1 MKKDK
6 TIYVGILIFVFV
18 FSTINYGGIAT
29 DVCKREV
36 HTVDPS
42 VVLITGFEPFDIY
55 EVNPSQLIAETLDG
69 QVINGAEVVGIV
81 LPVDFEE
88 SVENVTQAI
97 EDYNPILVIS
107 LGLSPRTHVINVEKF
122 GVNLKKLPRNENLW
136 IFPRRINPYG
146 PFIQASTLD
155 TREIVMDIRSDDIL
169 VKQSLYAGMYVC
181 NTVLYTMLGYI
192 DEHDLDIQAGF
203 IHVPLLPFQ
212 DPEGMELE
220 TMIDAVTIAIETSLK
235 TK

>member
-1 MKKDK
+1 MTTNK
-6 TIYVGILIFVFV
+6 TALVEVVIFLVI
-18 FSTINYGGIAT
+18 FSTFSSIVAVT
-29 DVCKREV
+29 SV
-36 HTVDPS
+36 HSERTQNICS
-42 VVLITGFEPFDIY
+42 SIVLITGFEPFDIY

-88 SVENVTQAI
+88 SVENITQAM
-97 EDYNPILVIS
+97 EGYNPILVIS

-122 GVNLKKLPRNENLW
+122 GVNLKKLPRNESLW
-136 IFPRRINPYG
+136 IFPRRIDPCG

-155 TREIVMDIRSDDIL
+155 TREIVIGIRGDDIL

-181 NTVLYTMLGYI
+181 NTVLYELLGYI

>member
-36 HTVDPS
+36 YTVDPS

-122 GVNLKKLPRNENLW
+122 GVNLKKLPRNECLW
-136 IFPRRINPYG
+136 FFPRRIDPCG

-155 TREIVMDIRSDDIL
+155 TREIVIGIRGDDIL

-181 NTVLYTMLGYI
+181 NTVLYELLGYI

-203 IHVPLLPFQ
+203 IHVPLLPSQ